1 MRSNPLEPAH
11 VYCKTPFLALASGLQ
26 ELHIKLLIEVPNIDI
41 YQFLRFPSSIK
52 HITQHTAAMS
62 LSAQSSGR
70 QRSPSDTPTLHDNTD
85 HSLKKRPWRRYVT
98 PWEQIRDH
106 KYEGEGTDEKPFIVD
121 WIPEGDA
128 ENPMTWGKT
137 YKWSVI
143 MLVAVST
150 LAVAMASSTL

>member
-1 MRSNPLEPAH
+1 
-11 VYCKTPFLALASGLQ
+11 
-26 ELHIKLLIEVPNIDI
+26 
-41 YQFLRFPSSIK
+41 
-52 HITQHTAAMS
+52 MS

-85 HSLKKRPWRRYVT
+85 HTLKKRPWRRYVT
-98 PWEQIRDH
+98 PWEQIRDY
-106 KYEGEGTDEKPFIVD
+106 KYDGEGTDEKPFVVD